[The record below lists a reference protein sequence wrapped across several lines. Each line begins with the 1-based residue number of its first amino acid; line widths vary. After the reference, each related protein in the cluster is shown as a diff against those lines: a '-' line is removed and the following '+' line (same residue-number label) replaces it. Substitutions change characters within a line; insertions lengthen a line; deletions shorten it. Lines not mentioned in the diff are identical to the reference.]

1 MKLVLGVMVCVITTI
16 GVIVNIFII
25 KDIVK
30 THTMSWN
37 SASNVYEVCSDG
49 QDCIQGSRD
58 RGGGRFREGFK
69 VGGRIKNGFTVSSE
83 GFVQGGYSD
92 Y

>member
-1 MKLVLGVMVCVITTI
+1 MCYDNDRVF
-16 GVIVNIFII
+16 NIHN
-25 KDIVK
+25 KRYCEK
-30 THTMSWN
+30 HPQCSWN
-37 SASNVYEVCSDG
+37 SESNVCEVCSDG

-69 VGGRIKNGFTVSSE
+69 VGGRIKNNKSTVSSE
-83 GFVQGGYSD
+83 GFVQGVYSD